1 MRAMR
6 RAVVGAIVL
15 CFVAAALFVADHVV
29 RTLHALDAVERERD
43 SLVVVDRGPRESTG
57 EREDAGHHEASPAS
71 VEREIAAHGFQTVT
85 RDDRFIDRAGEPD
98 VWWLIVFRKP

>member
-29 RTLHALDAVERERD
+29 RTLHALDAVERE
-43 SLVVVDRGPRESTG
+43 STG
-57 EREDAGHHEASPAS
+57 EREDADHHEASPAS